1 MTDGNLFRYDTGRG
15 ALYTA
20 LSVTRTVVPSVLSVP
35 EFWLFLLLHLAVF
48 TAYRSGRISD
58 KLTDKFEDWGL
69 DWEDIRVV
77 TAITTLF
84 EVFYTNACYARY
96 NALYKSTKSML
107 NDVASYAYML
117 RIFVAEQAPS
127 QARRASRFIMAG
139 VMLHFQDIQGKH
151 SRADL
156 DELCGL
162 GLISE
167 LEQSNL
173 LSKEACDRAGLV
185 LQWAL
190 MVSREAAVLVDEKG
204 AALTLANLMV
214 KIRAQQQEAAD
225 TLALPIPFQYFHLLS
240 MMIII
245 NLGLWAFAMGLTA
258 SWFAPVVYV
267 FCSGTFIGMLNLAG
281 KLSDPF
287 GDDAVDF
294 DVHRWTSACLALVVE
309 LMETQYPGGPEGLS
323 VCLESEEPLPHM
335 PRSRPNVFRRRP
347 RKLPLQPSASP
358 MSRLF
363 SPLPSREL
371 GSTQW

>member
-1 MTDGNLFRYDTGRG
+1 
-15 ALYTA
+15 
-20 LSVTRTVVPSVLSVP
+20 
-35 EFWLFLLLHLAVF
+35 
-48 TAYRSGRISD
+48 
-58 KLTDKFEDWGL
+58 
-69 DWEDIRVV
+69 
-77 TAITTLF
+77 
-84 EVFYTNACYARY
+84 
-96 NALYKSTKSML
+96 
-107 NDVASYAYML
+107 
-117 RIFVAEQAPS
+117 
-127 QARRASRFIMAG
+127 MAG
-139 VMLHFQDIQGKH
+139 VRLHFLEIQGRR
-151 SRADL
+151 SSADL
-156 DELCGL
+156 EELCSL
-162 GLISE
+162 GLISQLE
-167 LEQSNL
+167 LSAL
-173 LSKEACDRAGLV
+173 LGMELCERAGAA

-190 MVSREAAVLVDEKG
+190 AISKEAAVRAEDKN
-204 AALTLANLMV
+204 AALTLANLML
-214 KIRAQQQEAAD
+214 KIRTQQRDAVD
-225 TLALPIPFQYFHLLS
+225 TLALPVPFQYFHLLS
-240 MMIII
+240 VLVIV
-245 NLGLWAFAMGLTA
+245 NLGLWAYAMGLTA
-258 SWFAPVVYV
+258 SWFGPVVYV